1 MNVNAKTCIK
11 TLIEYSRPIERLLD
25 YQIRNQCETIPVDIF
40 QTYVRELLQ
49 DVKIQLKDAAN
60 LSRVVNEIT
69 ESYSIAA
76 LQRHDYVIVDE
87 GNRAIALNGFVDSL
101 FRHIVDKM
109 LVKPIPE
116 RKFRQHEKTLSD
128 IIKDS
133 AAFNAKNQSSREVEI
148 EYIQEFLREVKS
160 DFSSNLLAIETHSEN
175 LSQLIESDEHEL
187 SKRELMNKI
196 VELCDKYIEPFFRFL
211 QASYKRASFIEKMGQ
226 LQQFFAREGFVYE
239 ANDINRFIIHFKK
252 YLDEIKVVYDRVN
265 SYRRKS
271 KQDLRVFNA
280 FEKAFNDLNDAV
292 LSVLDGKRVAN
303 KLESSRFHTPYT
315 HLDGMLNS
323 KKRFSS
329 GFNADHVR
337 RHFASIEN
345 KLLLEINNRS
355 LIEECEVDEDMLQR
369 LATEQAARHEVTKQQ
384 REHKSRIN
392 MILRRYQAFFRSPSD
407 EDLMQRVYK
416 VLKKH
421 LPDDIFSGYT
431 VLMAYFHIRSS
442 YVKTVRVGF
451 NQRCYFIDTNSN
463 IKYVYRPVYAM

>member
-87 GNRAIALNGFVDSL
+87 GHRAIALNGFIDSL

-133 AAFNAKNQSSREVEI
+133 AAYNAKNQSSREVEI

-355 LIEECEVDEDMLQR
+355 LIEECEVDEDMLRR
-369 LATEQAARHEVTKQQ
+369 LAKEQAARHEVTKQQ

-392 MILRRYQAFFRSPSD
+392 MILRRYQAFLRSPSD